1 MRFTDLKKIYEKSPE
16 GAPEQGQLL
25 IYARDKVMFQGYTS
39 LEEVEKLCSGK
50 ELLEVHLFDGEKEY
64 RALYSTSNMA
74 EKTGGVIEYTAAFPY
89 DEKNV
94 FMEKQLLEMDA
105 RNPRAGTKDTF
116 LCVLNH
122 ISYNASGLASVDDY
136 RMVMGGER

>member
-1 MRFTDLKKIYEKSPE
+1 MRFTDLKRIYEKSPE

-50 ELLEVHLFDGEKEY
+50 DLLEVHLFDGEKEY
-64 RALYSTSNMA
+64 RALSSTSNMA
-74 EKTGGVIEYTAAFPY
+74 EKTGGVIEFTAAFPF
-89 DEKNV
+89 DEENV

-105 RNPRAGTKDTF
+105 RNPRTGTEDAF
-116 LCVLNH
+116 LCILNH
-122 ISYNASGLASVDDY
+122 ISYNASGLAYVDNY
-136 RMVMGGER
+136 RMVMGGEK